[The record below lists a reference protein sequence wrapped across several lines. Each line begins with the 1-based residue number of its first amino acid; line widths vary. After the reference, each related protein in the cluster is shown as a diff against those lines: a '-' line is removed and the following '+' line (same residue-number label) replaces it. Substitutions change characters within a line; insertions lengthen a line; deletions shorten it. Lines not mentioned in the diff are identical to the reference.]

1 MWIMIHS
8 GYDVELKYTVVIVC
22 VCEVE
27 VHVDRD
33 PQQLLR
39 LTQVYCGDCMFM

>member
-1 MWIMIHS
+1 MIHG
-8 GYDVELKYTVVIVC
+8 GYYVQLKYTVVIVC
-22 VCEVE
+22 LCEVE

-33 PQQLLR
+33 PQHLLR